1 MSNSEQKYIQCVCGR
16 VIKDASEYKVLY
28 LKKEQRELDILCPND
43 TCYLRELGF
52 IKFDVIEDKPKI
64 TRASFY
70 SPFVTWN
77 IARLGKEQATKL
89 LRQHLQD
96 LIKKYVDWNKII
108 EETKKQEAREEEF
121 RRRAAASEEV
131 ISENVSEGG
140 E

>member
-1 MSNSEQKYIQCVCGR
+1 M
-16 VIKDASEYKVLY
+16 
-28 LKKEQRELDILCPND
+28 
-43 TCYLRELGF
+43 
-52 IKFDVIEDKPKI
+52 
-64 TRASFY
+64 
-70 SPFVTWN
+70 
-77 IARLGKEQATKL
+77 

-131 ISENVSEGG
+131 VSESVSEGG